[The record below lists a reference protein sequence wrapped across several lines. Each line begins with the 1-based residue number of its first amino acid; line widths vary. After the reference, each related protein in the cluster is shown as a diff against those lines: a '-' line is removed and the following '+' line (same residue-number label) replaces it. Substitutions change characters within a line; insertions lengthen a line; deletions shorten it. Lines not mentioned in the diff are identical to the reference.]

1 MFFLFSIFMIHH
13 LFFSSSQRPH
23 SYDLMSHLDKK
34 RTKMELLRSILLLS
48 WLTMFQS
55 FIVGSESKV
64 IQEPL
69 QNSVNIKTSETSE
82 EVSA

>member
-1 MFFLFSIFMIHH
+1 
-13 LFFSSSQRPH
+13 
-23 SYDLMSHLDKK
+23 MSLLDKK
-34 RTKMELLRSILLLS
+34 RTKMALRSFLLLS
-48 WLTMFQS
+48 WLMLFQS

-69 QNSVNIKTSETSE
+69 QNSVDIKTSETSE

>member
-1 MFFLFSIFMIHH
+1 MA
-13 LFFSSSQRPH
+13 
-23 SYDLMSHLDKK
+23 
-34 RTKMELLRSILLLS
+34 LRSILLLS

-69 QNSVNIKTSETSE
+69 QNSEDIKTSEVNEQGKS
-82 EVSA
+82 